1 MKRVVLL
8 LALAFLLAPMM
19 ALADTVPLLDFVV
32 APSAGASITYDG
44 QGGPLVGQGISI
56 VSVEG
61 INTPFNSGVVVPI
74 VGGLLNFTTGGL
86 TGTTSSTW
94 SFGGGENSFISIT
107 GLSDVSCANVPGP
120 QCLTYSENGG
130 GPPPIWLLFG
140 GFGDATVMTFGSTFK
155 IAGASFWDYKCWE
168 LLAFYGLGDY
178 AFEPLMGNF
187 NISFNAA
194 GTPPGGFA
202 STQVLSGDV
211 VNNVPEPGTL
221 ALLGTGLL
229 SIAGLVRRKLTS

>member
-8 LALAFLLAPMM
+8 LALAFLLVPSA
-19 ALADTVPLLDFVV
+19 ALADGVSLLDFVV
-32 APSAGASITYDG
+32 APSTGASISYDG
-44 QGGPLVGQGISI
+44 VGGPLVGQGISI
-56 VSVEG
+56 VSVQG
-61 INTPFNSGVVVPI
+61 LNTPLNSGVVVPI

-86 TGTTSSTW
+86 TGTTSNTW

-107 GLSDVSCANVPGP
+107 GWSDVSCYPDCDNFTSVSN
-120 QCLTYSENGG
+120 T
-130 GPPPIWLLFG
+130 PPWLMFG
-140 GFGDATVMTFGSTFK
+140 AFGDATVMTFGSTFK

-194 GTPPGGFA
+194 GTPRGGFA

-211 VNNVPEPGTL
+211 VNTVPEPGTL